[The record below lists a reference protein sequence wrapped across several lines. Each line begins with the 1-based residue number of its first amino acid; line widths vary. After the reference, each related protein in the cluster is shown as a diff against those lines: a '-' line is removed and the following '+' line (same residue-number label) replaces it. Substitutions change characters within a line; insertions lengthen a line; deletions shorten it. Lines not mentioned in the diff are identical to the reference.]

1 MSAMRSIPRE
11 QITGLILAGGKGT
24 RMGHIDKGLQA
35 IDGSTLAALTLER
48 LKPQVAS
55 VLISANR
62 NLDIYA
68 QFGYPVLQDDI
79 PGYAGPLAGMHAGLA
94 QCKTPYLLT
103 VPCDTPGF
111 PQDLAQRLAVA
122 LTFAAAD
129 VAFAVT
135 GEPGNPELH
144 PVFCLMKT
152 DLLPSLSAYLRG
164 GGHKVAGWLLRQPHA
179 QAHFTDQ
186 AAFININTPEEL
198 ENFTSQPGTP
208 T

>member
-1 MSAMRSIPRE
+1 MATTSIDKQ

-24 RMGHIDKGLQA
+24 RMGSVDKGLQV
-35 IDGSTLAALTLER
+35 IDGSTLAALTLQR

-62 NLDIYA
+62 NLDTYA
-68 QFGYPVLQDDI
+68 QFGYPVLEDEI
-79 PGYAGPLAGMHAGLA
+79 PGYAGPLAGIHTGLG

-111 PQDLAQRLAVA
+111 PQDLAQRLAFA
-122 LTFAAAD
+122 LKLAAAD
-129 VAFAVT
+129 VALAVT

-152 DLLPSLSAYLRG
+152 ELLPSLGAYLRN
-164 GGHKVAGWLLRQPHA
+164 GGHKVAGWLLQQSHA

-198 ENFTSQPGTP
+198 KKFTSQPGIP

>member
-1 MSAMRSIPRE
+1 MAPSPIDKQ

-35 IDGSTLAALTLER
+35 IDGSTLAALTLQR

-62 NLDIYA
+62 NLDTYA
-68 QFGYPVLQDDI
+68 QFRYPVLQDEI
-79 PGYAGPLAGMHAGLA
+79 TGYAGPLAGIHTGLG

-111 PQDLAQRLAVA
+111 PQDLAQRLAFA
-122 LTFAAAD
+122 LKRGAAD

-135 GEPGNPELH
+135 GETGNPELQ

-152 DLLPSLSAYLRG
+152 DLLPSLSAYLRS
-164 GGHKVAGWLLRQPHA
+164 GGHKVAGWLLQQPHA

-198 ENFTSQPGTP
+198 QTFASKPRTST
-208 T
+208 